1 MMSKRTVGVA
11 AVIISAVVFGF
22 LPLCVTYLKGEG
34 GTTLS
39 VAFCRFFLSL
49 LPIFVYL
56 KVKKIPLAVTKKQFA
71 QLVLITV
78 AGYGGTALLLFFS
91 YSYIP
96 TGMATTL
103 HFCYPVMV
111 IVFSAVFLREKIKPL
126 KILCVSMCMIGII
139 LFYDGGMSADL
150 FGIFLAFISGN
161 TYAFYI
167 LYLDKSEVGK
177 MNSLKTI
184 FYMNSIASVMILTAA
199 LLTDQFVFRWEAAD
213 WLFAFVFA
221 TAVSFIAVLGF
232 QIGVKYTGG
241 QTSAILSTFEPI
253 TSVIVGII
261 AYGESFSARGV
272 IGCVLILTATV
283 IIACLKE
290 DVKEQPEISEDTA
303 A

>member
-1 MMSKRTVGVA
+1 MC
-11 AVIISAVVFGF
+11 FH
-22 LPLCVTYLKGEG
+22 
-34 GTTLS
+34 
-39 VAFCRFFLSL
+39 
-49 LPIFVYL
+49 VYD
-56 KVKKIPLAVTKKQFA
+56 
-71 QLVLITV
+71 
-78 AGYGGTALLLFFS
+78 
-91 YSYIP
+91 
-96 TGMATTL
+96 
-103 HFCYPVMV
+103 
-111 IVFSAVFLREKIKPL
+111 R
-126 KILCVSMCMIGII
+126 II

-167 LYLDKSEVGK
+167 LYLDKSDVGK

-199 LLTDQFVFRWEAAD
+199 LLTDQFVFRWEAAE

-272 IGCVLILTATV
+272 VGCVLILTATV

-290 DVKEQPEISEDTA
+290 DVKEQPEIPEDTA

>member
-1 MMSKRTVGVA
+1 MSKRTVGVA

-49 LPIFVYL
+49 LPIFIYL

-126 KILCVSMCMIGII
+126 KILCVSMCMIG
-139 LFYDGGMSADL
+139 
-150 FGIFLAFISGN
+150 
-161 TYAFYI
+161 
-167 LYLDKSEVGK
+167 
-177 MNSLKTI
+177 
-184 FYMNSIASVMILTAA
+184 
-199 LLTDQFVFRWEAAD
+199 
-213 WLFAFVFA
+213 
-221 TAVSFIAVLGF
+221 
-232 QIGVKYTGG
+232 
-241 QTSAILSTFEPI
+241 
-253 TSVIVGII
+253 
-261 AYGESFSARGV
+261 
-272 IGCVLILTATV
+272 
-283 IIACLKE
+283 
-290 DVKEQPEISEDTA
+290 
-303 A
+303 